1 MQPPYE
7 DAVVVVTGASTGLG
21 RAIAVGTA
29 EQGAK
34 AVVVNYA
41 SSDAEAEI
49 TAGLVRDA
57 GAEAVL
63 AKGDVGE
70 DADCRRIVAAAEPY
84 GRIEALFSNAGIPG
98 SAFQGDLETIDADEF
113 LKVYRVNVV
122 GAFQMV
128 RAARTL
134 LEASKRAAV
143 VISSSVAGI
152 SGVSSSLT
160 YAASK
165 GALNTMTKTLART
178 LAPKV
183 RVNALCPGLIDTPW
197 FDKLTPAGGTD
208 ALRAHIESVTPLR
221 AVSTAQD
228 IADAALF
235 LGSPAARHMT
245 GETLV
250 VDAGLNL
257 GR

>member
-1 MQPPYE
+1 
-7 DAVVVVTGASTGLG
+7 VS
-21 RAIAVGTA
+21 
-29 EQGAK
+29 
-34 AVVVNYA
+34 
-41 SSDAEAEI
+41 
-49 TAGLVRDA
+49 
-57 GAEAVL
+57 
-63 AKGDVGE
+63 
-70 DADCRRIVAAAEPY
+70 
-84 GRIEALFSNAGIPG
+84 
-98 SAFQGDLETIDADEF
+98 
-113 LKVYRVNVV
+113 
-122 GAFQMV
+122 
-128 RAARTL
+128 
-134 LEASKRAAV
+134 
-143 VISSSVAGI
+143 GI

-178 LAPKV
+178 LAPQV
-183 RVNALCPGLIDTPW
+183 RVNAICPGLIDTPW

-221 AVSTAQD
+221 AVSTAED

-245 GETLV
+245 GETLI

>member
-7 DAVVVVTGASTGLG
+7 DAVVVITGASTGLG
-21 RAIAVGTA
+21 RAIAVGAA

-34 AVVVNYA
+34 AVVINYA

-49 TAGLVRDA
+49 TAGQVREA

-63 AKGDVGE
+63 AQGDVGE
-70 DADCRRIVAAAEPY
+70 DGHCRRIAAAAEPF
-84 GRIEALFSNAGIPG
+84 GRIDALFSNAGIPG

-128 RAARTL
+128 RAARPL
-134 LEASKRAAV
+134 LEGSARAAV
-143 VISSSVAGI
+143 VLSSSVSGI

-178 LAPKV
+178 VAPRI

-197 FDKLTPAGGTD
+197 FDKLTPMGGSD
-208 ALRAHIESVTPLR
+208 ALRAHIESVTPLQ
-221 AVSTAQD
+221 AVSTAED
-228 IADAALF
+228 IAGAALF
-235 LGSPAARHMT
+235 LGSTAARHMT
-245 GETLV
+245 GEMLI

-257 GR
+257 GK